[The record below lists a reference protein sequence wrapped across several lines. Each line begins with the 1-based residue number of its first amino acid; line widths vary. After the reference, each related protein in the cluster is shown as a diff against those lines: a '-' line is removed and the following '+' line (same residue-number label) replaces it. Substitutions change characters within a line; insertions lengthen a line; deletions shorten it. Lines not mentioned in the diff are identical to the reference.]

1 MERLSIKNA
10 FMVFAFFAAMLNLFA
25 AGLLLKTAPGLSA
38 AETLGAALA
47 LAALLILL
55 ARYIGAHFAKRAEIL
70 VTGLHLMSAGDLTHK
85 LKIKGKDDFS
95 WLAYEYDSARKAMNA
110 LIGDITRHAREVAD
124 AAGQLSG
131 TFAQISLSTSRQS
144 EAASAMA
151 AGGEQTSVSIREVV
165 EHARQA
171 KGLTERSGELSAQG
185 SVDIDKVIA
194 DMQKIAESVACS
206 SDIIQNLGKQSD
218 EIQGIVKVIA
228 GIAEQTNLLALN
240 AAIEA
245 ARAGEQGRGFA
256 VVADEVRKLAERT
269 TTSTKEVAG
278 MVERIRNGTKQAV
291 SSMEDGVGKVN
302 AGVVL
307 AKQAGSSMARLRDSA
322 RQVEAVVGDISSAIE
337 EQGVAS
343 NEIAGNVEKVA
354 QMAEE
359 NSCAVLQVQETALQL
374 AALASSQ
381 QDAVSR
387 FKV

>member
-10 FMVFAFFAAMLNLFA
+10 FMVFAFFAATLNLCA
-25 AGLLLKTAPGLSA
+25 
-38 AETLGAALA
+38 
-47 LAALLILL
+47 AALLLRTAPSRSFGETFASCLVVAALLVLL
-55 ARYIGAHFAKRAEIL
+55 ARYVGSHFAKRAEIL
-70 VTGLHLMSAGDLTHK
+70 VTGLHLLSSGDLTHK

-110 LIGDITRHAREVAD
+110 LIGDITRHAHEVAD
-124 AAGQLSG
+124 AAGQLSV
-131 TFAQISLSTSRQS
+131 TFAQISLSSNRQS

-151 AGGEQTSVSIREVV
+151 AGGEQTSASIGEVV
-165 EHARQA
+165 AHARQA
-171 KGLTERSGELSAQG
+171 RALTERSGELAAQG
-185 SVDIDKVIA
+185 SVDIEKVIA
-194 DMQKIAESVACS
+194 DMQKIAESVSCS
-206 SDIIQNLGKQSD
+206 SGIIQNLGKQSD

-291 SSMEDGVGKVN
+291 GSMEDGVGKVN
-302 AGVVL
+302 AGVAL
-307 AKQAGSSMARLRDSA
+307 ANQAGISMARLRDSA
-322 RQVEAVVGDISSAIE
+322 RQVEAVVGGISSAIE

-354 QMAEE
+354 QMADE
-359 NSCAVLQVQETALQL
+359 NSSAVLEVQETARHL
-374 AALASSQ
+374 AGLASSQ
-381 QDAVSR
+381 QEAVAR